1 MKKDALI
8 GLIGAGVYLLS
19 IVSSLLISALDIWHL
34 SLLYNSAAEFIKFAG
49 VTILFLFMLTL
60 YKRASHE

>member
-19 IVSSLLISALDIWHL
+19 ILSSLLISALDIWPL

-49 VTILFLFMLTL
+49 VTTLFLLMLTL